1 MPVNR
6 ETWVSI
12 NRGSQPILSLFSG
25 YWVFQYSVSSE
36 VSLIASFSAF
46 LPYGEYWP
54 SGLTFS

>member
-25 YWVFQYSVSSE
+25 YWVFQYSVSSQ
-36 VSLIASFSAF
+36 VSLIASFSTAEKESVE
-46 LPYGEYWP
+46 LA
-54 SGLTFS
+54 